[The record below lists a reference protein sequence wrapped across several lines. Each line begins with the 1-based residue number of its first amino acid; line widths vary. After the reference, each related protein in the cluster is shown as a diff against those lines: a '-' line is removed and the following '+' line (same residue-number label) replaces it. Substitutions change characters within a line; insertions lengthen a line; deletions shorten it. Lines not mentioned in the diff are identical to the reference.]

1 MSAIARSAAVPAH
14 VPLDLVRPYPL
25 IFGEATTE
33 DPFQAMIPLIHE
45 GPEVLFSTDVY
56 PGRQPGWVFRRAK
69 DLQQIY
75 QDTEH
80 FSNKDFAPFAKLIGD
95 TWSQVPAETDPPM
108 HGLYRAIINPLF
120 AQIRMRELETRV
132 RDIARD
138 YIRRFQ
144 GRGTCEFMG
153 EFAFRFPIAVFLEL
167 MNLPIARVDEFLSW
181 EKKLLHSSDL
191 AEIADGTRS
200 IRDYLLQVIE
210 ERRAQPGKDFI
221 SIGLAAK
228 VEGRMLTDD
237 ELMGFCFGL
246 FVGGMDTVSTNMGLH
261 FRHLAENPEHQRQ
274 LRANPLQIPDALEEL
289 LRAYSAVTTFRTC
302 IKPVQI
308 AGVQIMPG
316 DKVAMA
322 TTLANRDPAVFPQPN
337 EILLDRKPRQMTF
350 GYGPHRCVG
359 APLARRELTI
369 AMEEFL
375 SAIPEF
381 HLKPG
386 VTIMTYLGGMIQP
399 ATLPLIWSA

>member
-1 MSAIARSAAVPAH
+1 MSATPRSAPVPVH
-14 VPLDLVRPYPL
+14 VPPHLVQPYPL
-25 IFGEATTE
+25 IFGEVTTE
-33 DPFQAMIPLIHE
+33 DPFKSMIPRIHE
-45 GPEVLFSTDVY
+45 GPEVLYSTDFY
-56 PGRQPGWVFRRAK
+56 PGHHPGWVFRRAK
-69 DLQQIY
+69 DLQHIY

-80 FSNKDFAPFAKLIGD
+80 CANKDFAPFAKLIGD

-138 YIRRFQ
+138 YIARFRN
-144 GRGTCEFMG
+144 RGACEFMG

-181 EKKLLHSSDL
+181 EKKLLHSADL

-200 IRDYLLQVIE
+200 IRDYLLEVIE
-210 ERRAQPGKDFI
+210 ERRAHPGDDFI

-228 VEGRMLTDD
+228 VEGRRLTDD

-246 FVGGMDTVSTNMGLH
+246 FVGGMATVSTNMGLH
-261 FRHLAENPEHQRQ
+261 FRHLAENPQHQRQ
-274 LRANPLQIPDALEEL
+274 LRANPAQIPEALEEL

-322 TTLANRDPAVFPQPN
+322 TTLANRDPAVFPHAN
-337 EILLDRKPRQMTF
+337 EIQLDRNPRQMTF
-350 GYGPHRCVG
+350 GHGPHRCVG

-375 SAIPEF
+375 GDIPEF
-381 HLKPG
+381 RLEPG
-386 VTIMTYLGGMIQP
+386 ATIMTFLGGMIQP
-399 ATLPLIWSA
+399 ATLPLVWG

>member
-1 MSAIARSAAVPAH
+1 MSGTATPVIIPPH
-14 VPLDLVRPYPL
+14 VPPHLVQPYPL
-25 IFGEATTE
+25 VFGEATTE
-33 DPFQAMIPLIHE
+33 DPFKTMIPRIHE
-45 GPEVLFSTDVY
+45 GPEVLYSTVVY

-69 DLQQIY
+69 DLQEIY

-108 HGLYRAIINPLF
+108 HGLYRAVINPLF

-132 RDIARD
+132 REIARS
-138 YIRRFQ
+138 YIQNFSD
-144 GRGTCEFMG
+144 RGGCEFMG

-167 MNLPIARVDEFLSW
+167 MDLPISRVDEFLSW
-181 EKKLLHSSDL
+181 EKKLLHSADL

-200 IRDYLLQVIE
+200 IRNYMLEVIE
-210 ERRAQPGKDFI
+210 ERRARPGNDFV
-221 SIGLAAK
+221 SIGIAAK
-228 VEGRMLTDD
+228 VEGRKLTDD
-237 ELMGFCFGL
+237 ELLGFCIGL
-246 FVGGMDTVSTNMGLH
+246 FIGGMDTVSTNMGLH
-261 FRHLAENPEHQRQ
+261 FRHLAENPAHQQR
-274 LRANPLQIPDALEEL
+274 LRASPAEIPTALEEL

-322 TTLANRDPAVFPQPN
+322 TTLANRDPAAFPQPN
-337 EILLDRKPRQMTF
+337 EVKLDRNPRQMTF
-350 GYGPHRCVG
+350 GHGPHRCVG

-369 AMEEFL
+369 ALEEFL
-375 SAIPEF
+375 SRIPEF
-381 HLKPG
+381 RLKSG
-386 VTIMTYLGGMIQP
+386 ETITTFLGGMIQP
-399 ATLPLIWSA
+399 ATLPLEWG